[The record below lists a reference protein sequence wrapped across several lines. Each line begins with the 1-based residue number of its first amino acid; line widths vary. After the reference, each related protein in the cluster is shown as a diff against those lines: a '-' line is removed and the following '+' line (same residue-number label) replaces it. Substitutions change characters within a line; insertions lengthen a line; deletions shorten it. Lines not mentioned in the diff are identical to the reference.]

1 MPNLL
6 RAEPPT
12 VGKAVEQALLE
23 ATVIICIWMAY
34 CFARDYPYP
43 SWTEIS
49 IVGLGWLVAT
59 MIRHGVVRTVKRR
72 A

>member
-1 MPNLL
+1 MPKLL
-6 RAEPPT
+6 RAEPTT
-12 VGKAVEQALLE
+12 VAKTLERALLE

-43 SWTEIS
+43 SWTQIS
-49 IVGLGWLVAT
+49 VVGLGWLVAT
-59 MIRHGVVRTVKRR
+59 MIRHGVVRRFRRR